1 VGSQSRPCR
10 IFLFSFSKSG
20 PVVPPTPRR
29 VRGGRSSRCLSPL
42 RLGPVFQAG
51 SSSPGTNCHK
61 HQRHYR
67 SGWAES
73 TCRHDTIWSVN
84 FGLRVNSFFSMK
96 ATHTALVAKLVVVI
110 DDNPLVLEATRG
122 LLRSWGCCV
131 VTAESCDD
139 ALVRLAET
147 EAGRRPDL
155 IVCDY
160 QLSGG
165 LTGVDAIER
174 LRSACGASEIPA
186 LLVSGA
192 ASAPQCEVGSRAYQL
207 LYKPVNAERFHS
219 ALVASVLT

>member
-1 VGSQSRPCR
+1 MSRSTWRSVGR
-10 IFLFSFSKSG
+10 KE
-20 PVVPPTPRR
+20 RR
-29 VRGGRSSRCLSPL
+29 EDSIWAVYL
-42 RLGPVFQAG
+42 RLG
-51 SSSPGTNCHK
+51 
-61 HQRHYR
+61 
-67 SGWAES
+67 
-73 TCRHDTIWSVN
+73 
-84 FGLRVNSFFSMK
+84 VNSCVSMK
-96 ATHTALVAKLVVVI
+96 APSTLVAKLVVVI
-110 DDNPLVLEATRG
+110 DDNSLILEATGG

-131 VTAESCDD
+131 VTAESSDD
-139 ALVRLAET
+139 ALVRLAEI

-174 LRSACGASEIPA
+174 LRSAFCGASEIPA

-192 ASAPQCEVGSRAYQL
+192 ASAPQCEVGSGAYQL

>member
-1 VGSQSRPCR
+1 
-10 IFLFSFSKSG
+10 
-20 PVVPPTPRR
+20 
-29 VRGGRSSRCLSPL
+29 
-42 RLGPVFQAG
+42 
-51 SSSPGTNCHK
+51 
-61 HQRHYR
+61 
-67 SGWAES
+67 
-73 TCRHDTIWSVN
+73 
-84 FGLRVNSFFSMK
+84 MK

-110 DDNPLVLEATRG
+110 DDNSLILEAAGG

-147 EAGRRPDL
+147 EAGRQPDL

-174 LRSACGASEIPA
+174 LRSAFRGASEIPA
-186 LLVSGA
+186 LLVSGD

-219 ALVASVLT
+219 ALVASVLRPRSDKYHKPKRADRRTTALSRTCGQN